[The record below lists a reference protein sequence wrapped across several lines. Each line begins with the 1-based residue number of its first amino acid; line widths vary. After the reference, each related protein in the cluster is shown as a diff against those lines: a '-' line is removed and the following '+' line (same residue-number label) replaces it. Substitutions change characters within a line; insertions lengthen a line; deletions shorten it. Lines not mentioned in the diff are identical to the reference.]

1 MNRINPDDVLTSIS
15 NLPSLPAVVIE
26 LLESLDQEDVNI
38 HVLAQKIAQ
47 DQALTAKTLRL
58 ANSSFYGMAHQV
70 GTIEEAL
77 AILGF
82 RTVRSLAT
90 TAALIGTFAGST
102 HTNFNVTPFWRHAIA
117 TAVCARELAVH
128 LNLNPEQAYTTG
140 LLHDIG
146 RLVLVTQFKSNYEA
160 AMIHRNQHDCS
171 LLEAEL
177 TVLSIDHAV
186 VGLALTRHWK
196 FPEAMQQAVA
206 CHHTPQ
212 VHGMEPLSLVIF
224 AANAIAHALDLSK
237 DVDDLVPPIATDLW
251 KQLGLNEKTLL
262 DIFKNVEHQFESA
275 CLALNT

>member
-26 LLESLDQEDVNI
+26 LLASLDQEDVNI
-38 HVLAQKIAQ
+38 HVLTQKIAQ

-70 GTIEEAL
+70 GTIQEAI

-102 HTNFNVTPFWRHAIA
+102 HANFNVTPFWRHAIA

-128 LNLNPEQAYTTG
+128 LNINPEQAYTTG

-146 RLVLVTQFKSNYEA
+146 RLVLVTQFKPNYEA
-160 AMIHRNQHDCS
+160 TMIHRNQHDCS

-177 TVLSIDHAV
+177 TVLSIDHAA

-275 CLALNT
+275 CLALNI